1 MTGRR
6 RRLPDPRK
14 GFPWIAL
21 LFFLLSV
28 VFAETGCGR
37 MPRII
42 VLTDPLSAEEHVELG
57 VAYERNGEFD
67 LAIREYE
74 RALRKEKEFFQARV
88 NLGNVLLAKKEYGK
102 ARREYQ
108 KALTIRPGDSEA
120 TNNLAWTAILSG
132 EHREE
137 AVEKMEAVLS
147 RPENRS
153 ATLYDT
159 LGVLRRR
166 LGKLAAAE
174 EAFTEAERLCL
185 EAEGDGCSKEI
196 LREIRVHR
204 SEGEGR
210 IPSSAPPPLVQ

>member
-6 RRLPDPRK
+6 RRPLDPRK
-14 GFPWIAL
+14 GFPWLAL

-102 ARREYQ
+102 ARREYR
-108 KALTIRPGDSEA
+108 KALTIRPGDPEA

-132 EHREE
+132 EQREE
-137 AVEKMEAVLS
+137 AEEGMETLLS
-147 RPENRS
+147 RPENRR

-159 LGVLRRR
+159 LGVLRTR

-174 EAFTEAERLCL
+174 EAFAEAERLCL
-185 EAEGDGCSKEI
+185 EAERDECSEET
-196 LREIRVHR
+196 LREIRDHR
-204 SEGEGR
+204 SEKEGR
-210 IPSSAPPPLVQ
+210 IPASAPPALVQ